1 MYSPKIIPELIPKL
15 YRKAKERGIPMT
27 RLVNEILS
35 DNLKDEPEPAV
46 EGPSGPGV
54 YSTESVL
61 EFAGEGK

>member
-35 DNLKDEPEPAV
+35 DRLNDDSGQIQDESGKAV
-46 EGPSGPGV
+46 DGALRPGFTIQSKAV
-54 YSTESVL
+54 
-61 EFAGEGK
+61 

>member
-35 DNLKDEPEPAV
+35 DNLKDEPEPAS
-46 EGPSGPGV
+46 EGSSGPGV
-54 YSTESVL
+54 YSTEAVL
-61 EFAGEGK
+61 EFAAEGK

>member
-46 EGPSGPGV
+46 DGSMGTGV
-54 YSTESVL
+54 YSTEAVL
-61 EFAGEGK
+61 EFAAEGK

>member
-46 EGPSGPGV
+46 EAPGTGV
-54 YSTESVL
+54 YSTEAVL
-61 EFAGEGK
+61 EFASEGK